1 MLEWALICWVG
12 SLVQY
17 LCVFTPG
24 SALLLADSHS
34 PAGLVDGGWESTT
47 QDRESD
53 GPQQGSTAVQGLA
66 QLSNT

>member
-1 MLEWALICWVG
+1 M
-12 SLVQY
+12 QY
-17 LCVFTPG
+17 LCVFTPD